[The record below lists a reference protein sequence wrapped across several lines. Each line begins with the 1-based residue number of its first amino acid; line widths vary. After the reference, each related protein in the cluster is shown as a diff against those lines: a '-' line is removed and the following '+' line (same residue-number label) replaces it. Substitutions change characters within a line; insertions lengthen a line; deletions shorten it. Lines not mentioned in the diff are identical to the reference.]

1 MTATLPSPS
10 IRGEEANLALLFFL
24 YFLQGLP
31 MGLSVSVPLF
41 LASRGA
47 SFTDQALFS
56 LSSWPYSLKVLWAP
70 LVDAL
75 WTEKYRLGQR
85 KSWVI
90 PVQIITGF
98 SMIALGTY
106 VAEMLG
112 SDELSAA
119 KLDIKALTAVF
130 FLLYF
135 LVATQDIAVDGWAL
149 TMLRPENV
157 GFASSANMI
166 GQSIGVTTAYSLFLA
181 LDNPSVCDR
190 YIRKPL
196 GLKEDPH
203 HGLVTMAGFM
213 SFWGL
218 VFIVSTLVV
227 WALKVEA
234 THASIHNDN
243 VDEKS
248 VLTDENSLEKDQE
261 SNLSPKTHSSRGR
274 KATTSSVADTL
285 QISTSAETNGLSN
298 GSVRKR
304 SNGSESRCSTASST
318 DEKNKNSIKNAGAED
333 EEEDNE
339 NLVLLNSSTQVTSPS
354 SNEVIQ
360 KEKASSLA
368 AESVLTSVWV
378 TYAKSITLLSLP
390 SVVGLVVIM
399 VTIKAGFQ
407 TTDRSTNLV
416 LQGRGIPKEALAML
430 DMLSFPVQMIFQFSL
445 AKASA
450 GPQALSQFVLG
461 TFPYRAAF
469 GLVWLLVVYVALP
482 DNTLNPWAPGDV
494 PWPYLA
500 LIFAVSNVHGAL
512 QSVMFMGQMS
522 FFNTVSSTN
531 PRLGGTLM
539 TLLNT
544 AANFGSMWCTPIA
557 LASID
562 FFTVNSCT
570 YSAKVAESKGLPVWD
585 AIVQETAEKE
595 VCVGAESAGR
605 CAALGGV
612 CFTKQSG
619 FIISSL
625 LSVGYCIV
633 WYFLMKQRV
642 LQVQN
647 YGKEAWK
654 I

>member
-1 MTATLPSPS
+1 MSLPPPS
-10 IRGEEANLALLFFL
+10 IRGEESNLALLFFL

-85 KSWVI
+85 KSWII
-90 PVQIITGF
+90 PIQIITGI

-112 SDELSAA
+112 SDEREAA

-149 TMLRPENV
+149 TMLRTENV

-196 GLKEDPH
+196 GIKEDPQ

-213 SFWGL
+213 SFWGV
-218 VFIVSTLVV
+218 VFIFSTLIV
-227 WALKVEA
+227 WALKKEA
-234 THASIHNDN
+234 THASIHDDKIG
-243 VDEKS
+243 DEKP
-248 VLTDENSLEKDQE
+248 VLSESSSLEKVQTAHV
-261 SNLSPKTHSSRGR
+261 SHSPRGR
-274 KATTSSVADTL
+274 KATTGAVSEICTESETPAVA
-285 QISTSAETNGLSN
+285 SGA
-298 GSVRKR
+298 VRKR
-304 SNGSESRCSTASST
+304 SNGSESRLSVASST
-318 DEKNKNSIKNAGAED
+318 EEKSKSVSKGGAS
-333 EEEDNE
+333 EEEEEDDNE
-339 NLVLLNSSTQVTSPS
+339 NLILLNSPAQATSTS
-354 SNEVIQ
+354 ST
-360 KEKASSLA
+360 A
-368 AESVLTSVWV
+368 AEDNKMSSPAVNESVMKSIWV
-378 TYAKSITLLSLP
+378 TYAKSLTLLSLP
-390 SVVGLVVIM
+390 SVLNLVFIM

-430 DMLSFPVQMIFQFSL
+430 DMLSFPVQMAFQFFL

-461 TFPYRAAF
+461 TFPYRTAF
-469 GLVWLLVVYVALP
+469 GLIWLLVIYVALP
-482 DNTLNPWAPGDV
+482 DNTLNPWSPGDV

-500 LIFAVSNVHGAL
+500 LIFFVSNIHGAL

-522 FFNTVSSTN
+522 FFNTVSSAN

-544 AANFGSMWCTPIA
+544 ASNFGSMWCTPIA
-557 LASID
+557 LSSID
-562 FFTVNSCT
+562 FFTVNSCS
-570 YSAKVAESKGLPVWD
+570 YSAKVAASKGLPSWD
-585 AIVQETAEKE
+585 AIIEAAAENE
-595 VCVGAESAGR
+595 ICVGAESVGR
-605 CAALGGV
+605 CAALGGACV
-612 CFTKQSG
+612 SRQNG
-619 FIISSL
+619 YVISSL
-625 LSVGYCIV
+625 LSVGYCIA
-633 WYFLMKQRV
+633 WFFIMRQRV
-642 LQVQN
+642 IQVQT